1 MKPKTD
7 SKQSSHK
14 SQTMEGLDL
23 MMSSKESRK
32 MAAEWR
38 ELKESSEAPSEKKRR
53 KFNSIVEPE
62 IDAIAQTDNDIYFEK
77 NEPPSSRQKHDESI
91 LSLINE
97 E

>member
-1 MKPKTD
+1 
-7 SKQSSHK
+7 
-14 SQTMEGLDL
+14 MEGLDL

-62 IDAIAQTDNDIYFEK
+62 IDAIA
-77 NEPPSSRQKHDESI
+77 
-91 LSLINE
+91 
-97 E
+97 